1 MFEKK
6 AKVPKGQVDMHVF
19 SSYRRKLMKQDV
31 HEVGSTEQLLQGGSH
46 FWHVLLAKF
55 S

>member
-19 SSYRRKLMKQDV
+19 SSSRRKFMKQDV
-31 HEVGSTEQLLQGGSH
+31 HEVGSIEQLLQGGWH
-46 FWHVLLAKF
+46 FWHVLLERF